1 MRKKPLVIAISA
13 VLALLLVC
21 TLIYLF
27 AFKTLTIVS
36 DNAFSVVLPRF
47 SMATKGIRVKVRTLD
62 NDAFD
67 STEAFVSRLG
77 KIKGKWVLLSPVSS
91 AFAAANKINVSEL
104 LPKSTVIAM
113 YNEKEAS
120 LFDCTLVSDEKSGW
134 IKAAQALSSEFEKT
148 SSNVALI
155 YENFTVP
162 YVQDIKDCFSESRLS
177 VFEDDGSSKLF
188 FSETQKRTDEL
199 SIVVAMCPYDSRLS
213 EFFKKPGTLSWVVD
227 YRFANTV
234 APKQLYGKVV
244 PAFARSLMAVLDT
257 EKGSST
263 IATLEYDYEKL

>member
-47 SMATKGIRVKVRTLD
+47 SMATKGIRIKVETLE

-67 STEAFVSRLG
+67 STEAFVSRLE
-77 KIKGKWVLLSPVSS
+77 KIKGKWVLLSPLSS
-91 AFAAANKINVSEL
+91 AFADSNRINVSEL
-104 LPKSTVIAM
+104 LPKSIVIAM
-113 YNEKEAS
+113 YNEKASS

-134 IKAAQALSSEFEKT
+134 IKAAEALSSEFEKT

-155 YENFTVP
+155 YERDTVP
-162 YVQDIKDCFSESRLS
+162 YVQDIEDCFSESRLS
-177 VFEDDGSSKLF
+177 VFNDDGASKLF
-188 FSETQKRTDEL
+188 FSETLKKADEL
-199 SIVVAMCPYDSRLS
+199 SIVVAMCPYDSRLND
-213 EFFKKPGTLSWVVD
+213 FFKTPGTLCWVVD

-244 PAFARSLMAVLDT
+244 PAFARSLKAVLNT

-263 IATLEYDYEKL
+263 VATLEYDYEKL